1 MTISIS
7 QKTGIDI
14 ILTETLNKWDTLF
27 ETYTLFPSDGSYDV
41 NGTIGWDILS
51 HIVEMNK
58 KYRSFMKNLPENFT
72 IRTEVGNYVHD
83 VIRKKVEEYSD

>member
-7 QKTGIDI
+7 QKTDI
-14 ILTETLNKWDTLF
+14 ETILTENLNKWDKLF
-27 ETYTLFPSDGSYDV
+27 ETYNLFPSDGSYDV
-41 NGTIGWDILS
+41 NGKIGWDILS

-58 KYRSFMKNLPENFT
+58 KYRNFIVNLPENFT
-72 IRTEVGNYVHD
+72 IRLEVGNYVYD

>member
-1 MTISIS
+1 MTISVS
-7 QKTGIDI
+7 QKTDI
-14 ILTETLNKWDTLF
+14 EMILTETLDRWDTLF

-41 NGTIGWDILS
+41 NGKIGWDILN
-51 HIVEMNK
+51 HIGEMNK

-72 IRTEVGNYVHD
+72 IRIEVGNYVHD